1 MRPRVWTE
9 TIAGIEWRVQRVT
22 GEIARILTGRNSYL
36 AYRRVTPLPHEQA
49 ETDLSAAQIQEA
61 TDAEQTP

>member
-9 TIAGIEWRVQRVT
+9 TIDGIEWRVQRVT
-22 GEIARILTGRNSYL
+22 GEIARILTGRHSYL

-49 ETDLSAAQIQEA
+49 AAGLSAAIKEA
-61 TDAEQTP
+61 PDAQQNT